1 MTDGESGVLAA
12 GDLTVAYTRS
22 GTGEPLVL
30 LHGAESNRHQYDV
43 FRPLLGPGISAIAYD
58 QRDCG
63 DTVNGTGAYDVS
75 ALAADCAAFV
85 AALGFDRAHIAGSS
99 LGGAIAL
106 TMAVE
111 HPDRVQSLVLG
122 ATPPDASVLDG
133 VADDLR
139 AIQALPAAER
149 RQRTLELMVSPDAL
163 ERDREVLAAFQATGE
178 PRAPEASARRRAAV
192 TSIAMSGRAHLVS
205 APTLVING
213 SDDPLVPVSA
223 GIWLAGQIPGARF
236 EILPGARHAITLER
250 RTAVAALVRDF
261 VLSHPMT

>member
-1 MTDGESGVLAA
+1 VSDGESGLLAV
-12 GDLTVAYTRS
+12 GDLTAAYTRS

-43 FRPLLGPGISAIAYD
+43 FRPLLGPGISAVAYD

-63 DTVNGTGAYDVS
+63 DTVNGTQGYDVS

-85 AALGFDRAHIAGSS
+85 AALGLDRAHIAGSS

-122 ATPPDASVLDG
+122 ATPADAAVLDG
-133 VADDLR
+133 AADTLR
-139 AIQALPAAER
+139 AIGALPAAER
-149 RQRTLELMVSPDAL
+149 RQRMLELMVSPGAL
-163 ERDREVLAAFQATGE
+163 EHDPEVLAAFGVASE
-178 PRAPEASARRRAAV
+178 PRAPEASARRQAAV
-192 TSIAMSGRAHLVS
+192 ASIAVSGRAHLVT

-223 GIWLAGQIPGARF
+223 GTWLAGQIPGARF
-236 EILPGARHAITLER
+236 EVLPGARHAITLER
-250 RTAVAALVRDF
+250 RAEVAGLIRDF